1 MVAGSGADAVAQ
13 PVAVTIRGL
22 TENDLPEAQRIVR
35 RAFATFVGA
44 PDPETFWTDRDYVH
58 GRWAAPH
65 VRAFA
70 AEVEGRLAGSN
81 FATQWGSVG
90 FFGPLT
96 IRPSLWD
103 RGVGQRLVE
112 IATADLDARGVRHA
126 GLFTFANSPKHM
138 ALYQR
143 FGYAPRFLTVIMS
156 APANKSVAARARWS
170 RYSALSEAERAEA
183 RDECRDLTD
192 SLYEGLDL
200 GDEIQTVHTQ
210 GLGEVVLLRDGADKI
225 NAFAVCHHGPRSE
238 AGEGACFVKFGAARP
253 GPRSEESFAALLD
266 ACASLATE
274 AGMTSVLAG
283 VSTARREAHR
293 HLVARGFRTEV
304 TGVAMHRPD
313 ETGYSR
319 PGVFV
324 LDDWR

>member
-1 MVAGSGADAVAQ
+1 MQTGNGAGAVAQ
-13 PVAVTIRGL
+13 PIALTVRGL
-22 TENDLPEAQRIVR
+22 TENDLPEAQWIVR

-44 PDPETFWTDRDYVH
+44 PDPETFWTDREYVH
-58 GRWAAPH
+58 SRWAAPH
-65 VRAFA
+65 VTAFA
-70 AEVEGRLAGSN
+70 AEVEGRLAGAN

-90 FFGPLT
+90 FFGPLA
-96 IRPSLWD
+96 IRPDLWD

-112 IATADLDARGVRHA
+112 AATIDLEARGVRHA

-143 FGYAPRFLTVIMS
+143 FGYAPCFLTVIMS
-156 APANKSVAARARWS
+156 APVNKSAADRVRWL
-170 RYSALSEAERAEA
+170 RYSALSEAERARA

-192 SLYEGLDL
+192 ALYEGLDL
-200 GDEIQTVHTQ
+200 GDEIQAVHTH
-210 GLGEVVLLRDGADKI
+210 GLGDVVLLWDRADKL
-225 NAFAVCHHGPRSE
+225 NALAVCHHGPRSE
-238 AGEGACFVKFGAARP
+238 AGQGACFVKFGAARP
-253 GPRSEESFAALLD
+253 GPQAEESFAALLD
-266 ACASLATE
+266 ACAGLATE

-313 ETGYSR
+313 EPGYSR